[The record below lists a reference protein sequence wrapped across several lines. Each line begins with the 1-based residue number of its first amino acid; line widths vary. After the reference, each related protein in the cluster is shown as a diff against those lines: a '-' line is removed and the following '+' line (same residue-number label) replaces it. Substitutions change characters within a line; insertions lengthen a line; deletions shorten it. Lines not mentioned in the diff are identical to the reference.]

1 MESLKDLVKPPFANY
16 DVVVYFGGGLFAI
29 PFLAHYFITPL
40 QLGWPKFSVDT
51 GSAITNEIVSGL
63 TLLFSIYIL
72 GHFLAY
78 LGSQLVEKTIDR
90 FLGKVSTAILIS
102 SMSTPANRNSS
113 IRALIYSKVK
123 SISRDNATFPSTV
136 RLLFHF
142 PVIIVYVLVFSAG
155 IFGYYNTRVTP
166 EVIAAARRDISKLNL
181 AGLTIKLQSPWF
193 KPLEYYVINRDGL
206 ATARMYNYL
215 VIGGLFRSLCIIF
228 MTALWFHLYYIFH
241 YLLDGDW
248 RLPGSSGLWSA
259 AAQYAF
265 LSLLYIFSL
274 FSYLKFQRRYCE
286 EAIFAFVFERSANA
300 GHP

>member
-29 PFLAHYFITPL
+29 PFLAHYLLVPL
-40 QLGWPKFSVDT
+40 QIGWPKFSVDT
-51 GSAITNEIVSGL
+51 GSVITNEVVSGL

-78 LGSQLVEKTIDR
+78 IGSQLVEKAIDR
-90 FLGKVSTAILIS
+90 FLGKISTAILIS
-102 SMSTPANRNSS
+102 SMATSANRNSA
-113 IRALIYSKVK
+113 IRAVIYNKIK
-123 SISRDNATFPSTV
+123 SISRDKAIFPSVV
-136 RLLFHF
+136 RVIFHL
-142 PVIIVYVLVFSAG
+142 PVIIIYMLVFTLG

-181 AGLTIKLQSPWF
+181 DGLTLKLQSPWF

-215 VIGGLFRSLCIIF
+215 VIGGLFRSLCVIF
-228 MTALWFHLYYIFH
+228 MGALWLHIYYIIH
-241 YLLDGDW
+241 YFCDGDW
-248 RLPGSSGLWSA
+248 RLPGSSGAWSA
-259 AAQYAF
+259 FFQYAF
-265 LSLLYIFSL
+265 LSALYIFSL

-286 EAIFAFVFERSANA
+286 EAIFAFVFEKPASST
-300 GHP
+300 HP